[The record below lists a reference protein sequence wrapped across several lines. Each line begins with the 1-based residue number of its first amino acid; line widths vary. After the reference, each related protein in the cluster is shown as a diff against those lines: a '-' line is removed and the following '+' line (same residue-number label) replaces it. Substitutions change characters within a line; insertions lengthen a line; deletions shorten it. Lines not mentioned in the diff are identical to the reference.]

1 MIEKIKE
8 LVKKKDSCVM
18 ATVSGTDPYC
28 SLMAYVT
35 DDACR
40 EFYMVTQKS
49 TNKYRNLEENPS
61 VSLLID
67 TRDEHAGALRPE
79 AKAVTAAGVFQR
91 VADEGK
97 KGLIR
102 ARLLERHPH
111 LGVFFEDPDAEIL
124 CIKVHSFLLLDGLT
138 KAHFE
143 RI

>member
-1 MIEKIKE
+1 MLEKIKE
-8 LVKKKDSCVM
+8 LVRKKDSCVM

-35 DDACR
+35 DNSCR
-40 EFYMVTQKS
+40 EIYMVTQKT

-67 TRDEHAGALRPE
+67 TRDEHAGALRPK
-79 AKAVTAAGVFQR
+79 AKAVTVSGVFQK

-97 KGLIR
+97 KSLIR

-111 LGVFFEDPDAEIL
+111 LDVFLEDRDAEIL

-138 KAHFE
+138 NAYFE

>member
-1 MIEKIKE
+1 
-8 LVKKKDSCVM
+8 
-18 ATVSGTDPYC
+18 
-28 SLMAYVT
+28 
-35 DDACR
+35 
-40 EFYMVTQKS
+40 
-49 TNKYRNLEENPS
+49 
-61 VSLLID
+61 
-67 TRDEHAGALRPE
+67 
-79 AKAVTAAGVFQR
+79 